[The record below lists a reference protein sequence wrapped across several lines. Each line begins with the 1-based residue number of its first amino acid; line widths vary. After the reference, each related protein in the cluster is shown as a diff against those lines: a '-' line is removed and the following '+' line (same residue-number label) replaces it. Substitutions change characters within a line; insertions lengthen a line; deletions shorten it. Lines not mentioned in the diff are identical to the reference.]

1 MLRVCEKLREV
12 DAKAKR
18 LGLART
24 ETDYL
29 RALLDAMADMD
40 GLMEVEVLKSL
51 GDVNME
57 TGKLRRDAVKLDRA
71 VVLYRTALLRCED
84 VEIRES
90 LNDRNKYAEKLREGK
105 VAITTAH
112 NTILNVSKELSLEAR
127 VAQKFLSLDRN
138 KDYSNG
144 SLLIEYTKLMIEGIV
159 NEDNILETEAIK
171 SLGDVYLKRGTKT
184 RDPTLLT
191 KATALYNTA
200 LARCERLQGTV
211 ALIHRLLYTARIR
224 QDMANKV
231 PNRRG
236 QQYRSPPSRDPPGT
250 SANSDV
256 IVDTRRQQ
264 LKLYEEHL
272 ATGGRALADGNLDLA
287 EQKFASALKLIHDRN
302 KPDQR
307 KEADC
312 LCRLGGVYVQ
322 QGIRTKEG
330 RRFTQAA
337 ALYNSALAR
346 AKEDENKVMKSLR
359 DTEKLFLQFTVNVAN
374 EPSLSDLAIRHK
386 KRLEDMRARAR
397 SRLEAIDQQHN
408 PYQYDE
414 DDPAMITVEAE
425 RAKAVKAL
433 CKSIAKDRQVFIKD
447 LVDECIGTL
456 GPPPCKYAFIGLGS
470 QATEMVTPY
479 SDLEFTIL
487 IEDGKDNDDTRQ
499 YFLNLTHYLHL
510 KVINLRETILPAMA
524 IPSLNDFQSE
534 DPEKD
539 WFFDSFTPHGFAFD
553 GFMPWASK
561 TPFGR
566 DKTKTKPPISLI
578 QTPTEMTK
586 FQHLDVSLSE
596 GYHLSDML
604 RRFVFLAGD
613 KALVSEYMELL
624 MEVITDDLL
633 SHFKSRRLLV
643 FGMQHILESM
653 GHSHTTFEPT
663 GQLLSISQKDI
674 ANIGQIFS
682 FEPTG
687 QMLNVK
693 KDIYRF
699 PGIVIDLLAVFC
711 NITLLASTWDV
722 IDEMKKAGWIHE
734 EDAKHLT
741 ILTSISGELRLRTY
755 MAKGGQQDS
764 LSPLA
769 EYHTKTEEV
778 SDTTLKSAFH
788 IPDTKVLFRYYCR
801 AIPLRMCIPDMIR
814 GRKLQGQPGR
824 VFETA
829 IFDTSNECMGRIAAN
844 FCLFNKSIHL
854 LEAALGDVGSNKEK
868 HAQILNDLGLSW
880 AGLGDHKTAS
890 SYHQKSLMMYKTIQ
904 GKCPAHSGTV
914 KSLHNLGLAHSKVGD
929 YKEAISCYDQA
940 LAMIKTVSGDDMTHN
955 DVAACLNSL
964 GSSWRRL
971 GDHKKAISY
980 YEQFLEMTETL
991 VGKNNVHPD
1000 IAGALN
1006 NLGIC
1011 WHELGDH
1018 NKAVRYW
1025 EKSLAMTKAI
1035 YGHNTAHP
1043 DIAMSLTNLG
1053 SAYRELGDQEK
1064 AVSVLEQA
1072 LTLLK
1077 TIHGEMHP
1085 HIARTLLNLGTSW
1098 CRHGNSEKAINYCQQ
1113 SLLMRRTIYG
1123 DNTPHPD
1130 IATSLHNL
1138 GSSWSAFGDHKKAV
1152 SYFEQALTMRKKI
1165 FGDKAHP
1172 DIAKSHHSLGL
1183 CWSALRD
1190 EKKAITHYNRSLRMM
1205 ETVYGA

>member
-18 LGLART
+18 FGLART
-24 ETDYL
+24 ETDYF

-71 VVLYRTALLRCED
+71 VVLYRAALLRCED
-84 VEIRES
+84 EDVGIRVS
-90 LNDRNKYAEKLREGK
+90 LNDRNKYAEKLR

-112 NTILNVSKELSLEAR
+112 NTNASNELSLTR
-127 VAQKFLSLDRN
+127 VAEKFLNLDGN
-138 KDYSNG
+138 KDYSND

-159 NEDNILETEAIK
+159 DEDNILETEAIK

-184 RDPTLLT
+184 RDQTLLT

-224 QDMANKV
+224 QHMANKV
-231 PNRRG
+231 TQCRIHHKPDIMSC
-236 QQYRSPPSRDPPGT
+236 YSRLQVCGF
-250 SANSDV
+250 NSV
-256 IVDTRRQQ
+256 
-264 LKLYEEHL
+264 LYEEHL
-272 ATGGRALADGNLDLA
+272 ATGDRALADGKLDLA

-322 QGIRTKEG
+322 QGKRTKEG

-337 ALYNSALAR
+337 ALYNSAVAR

-359 DTEKLFLQFTVNVAN
+359 DTEKWFLQFTVNVAN

-386 KRLEDMRARAR
+386 KRLENMRARAR

-456 GPPPCKYAFIGLGS
+456 GPPPCS

-479 SDLEFTIL
+479 SDLEFAIL

-510 KVINLRETILPAMA
+510 KVINLGETILPAMA

-539 WFFDSFTPHGFAFD
+539 WFFDSVTPHGFAFD

-586 FQHLDVSLSE
+586 FQQLEVSMAE

-613 KALVSEYMELL
+613 EALV
-624 MEVITDDLL
+624 
-633 SHFKSRRLLV
+633 R
-643 FGMQHILESM
+643 Q
-653 GHSHTTFEPT
+653 P
-663 GQLLSISQKDI
+663 LSISQKDI

-687 QMLNVK
+687 QLLNVK

-699 PGIVIDLLAVFC
+699 PGTAIDLLAVFC

-722 IDEMKKAGWIHE
+722 IDEMKKVGWTHK
-734 EDAKHLT
+734 EDTNHLT
-741 ILTSISGELRLRTY
+741 ILTSISAELRLRTY
-755 MAKGGQQDS
+755 MANGGQQDS

-769 EYHTKTEEV
+769 EYHIKPD
-778 SDTTLKSAFH
+778 DTTL
-788 IPDTKVLFRYYCR
+788 T
-801 AIPLRMCIPDMIR
+801 
-814 GRKLQGQPGR
+814 
-824 VFETA
+824 
-829 IFDTSNECMGRIAAN
+829 
-844 FCLFNKSIHL
+844 
-854 LEAALGDVGSNKEK
+854 ALGDVGSNKAK
-868 HAQILNDLGLSW
+868 RAQILNDLGLSW

-890 SYHQKSLMMYKTIQ
+890 SYHQESLKMYKTIR
-904 GKCPAHSGTV
+904 GKHAAHPGSAKV
-914 KSLHNLGLAHSKVGD
+914 LHNLGLDYRKLGD
-929 YKEAISCYDQA
+929 YNEAIRCYEEA
-940 LAMIKTVSGDDMTHN
+940 LTMLKTLFGDNMEHN
-955 DVAACLNSL
+955 DIAGCLNGL
-964 GSSWRRL
+964 GTAWRRL
-971 GDHKKAISY
+971 GDHKKAINY

-991 VGKNNVHPD
+991 VGKNKPHLD
-1000 IAGALN
+1000 IAGALS

-1018 NKAVRYW
+1018 NKAASHW
-1025 EKSLAMTKAI
+1025 QESWTMMKTI

-1043 DIAMSLTNLG
+1043 DIAMLLTNLG

-1064 AVSVLEQA
+1064 AIDYLEQS
-1072 LTLLK
+1072 LTMLK
-1077 TIHGEMHP
+1077 TIHGELHP
-1085 HIARTLLNLGTSW
+1085 EIARTLLNLGTSW
-1098 CRHGNSEKAINYCQQ
+1098 FRRSNSEKAIEYCQQ

-1123 DNTPHPD
+1123 DNTPHPE

-1138 GSSWSAFGDHKKAV
+1138 GSSWSAFGDYNRAIR
-1152 SYFEQALTMRKKI
+1152 YFEQTLTMRKKI
-1165 FGDKAHP
+1165 FGDQEHP
-1172 DIAKSHHSLGL
+1172 DIAKSLHNLGSS
-1183 CWSALRD
+1183 WSALGD
-1190 EKKAITHYNRSLRMM
+1190 EEKAITYYNQSLRMM
-1205 ETVYGA
+1205 ETVYGGMTHPDIPGLLNSLGNSWRNRGDQKKAISYYKQSLSIAKTIHGENTAHQDIAESLKNLGSSWQNHGNQKEAISYYEQSPETLLQNNGRACRDFSDRELLADLGVQTRPGNTTCPPEYPGR